1 MPARPDYDLLIIGGG
16 MVGASLACALA
27 GQALKIG
34 VVEAAP
40 WKTDEPPSD
49 DDRGLALSAVSQRI
63 LAGIGIWPQIQA
75 HATPIEHI
83 HVSDQGHFGF
93 TRLDA
98 RVLGYAAF
106 GHVVAGRQLGQALL
120 SKLATQENVDLISPG
135 RIEALQPQPQQLL
148 ARVVAGGVERGISAR
163 LLVAADGVDSNTRTL
178 LGVRSR
184 EFDYR
189 QTAVVANV
197 SLAAPHHNTAYERF
211 GASGLV
217 ALLPLGGQRSVAV
230 CVAGSKEASALLMMG
245 DSGFTERL
253 SVRMGHRIGP
263 CLKVGRRRA
272 YPLKL
277 VRALDQSGPRF
288 AVIGN
293 AAHAIHPNAAQG
305 LNLGLRDVA
314 TLAECVIDA
323 CRAGE
328 DPGAYPMLRRYAEM
342 RRADQRRVIAFSH
355 GLARLFGNDLC
366 PLVIARDLA
375 MCAIDMIPALKRAL
389 VRRAMGLRGPLPRL
403 GRGIPL

>member
-1 MPARPDYDLLIIGGG
+1 MAAPPDYDLLIIGGG

-27 GQALKIG
+27 GQPLKIG

-40 WKTDEPPSD
+40 WKTDEPPSY
-49 DDRGLALSAVSQRI
+49 DDRGLALSPVSQRI
-63 LAGIGIWPQIQA
+63 LAGIGIWPQLQA

-120 SKLATQENVDLISPG
+120 SKLAAQDNVDLISPG
-135 RIEALQPQPQQLL
+135 RIEALQTQPQHML
-148 ARVVAGGVERGISAR
+148 ARVVAGGVERGLSAR
-163 LLVAADGVDSNTRTL
+163 LLVAADGGDSNTRTL

-197 SLAAPHHNTAYERF
+197 SLAAPHDNTAYERF
-211 GASGLV
+211 GPSGPV

-230 CVAGSKEASALLMMG
+230 CVAGSEEASALLVMG
-245 DSGFTERL
+245 DTEFTQRL
-253 SVRMGHRIGP
+253 SARMGHRIEP
-263 CLKVGRRRA
+263 FLKVGRRHG

-277 VRALDQSGPRF
+277 VRALDQAGPRF

-328 DPGAYPMLRRYAEM
+328 DPGAYPPLRRYAEM
-342 RRADQRRVIAFSH
+342 RRTDQRRVIAFSH
-355 GLARLFGNDLC
+355 GLARLFGNDLF

-389 VRRAMGLRGPLPRL
+389 VRRAMGFGGPLPRL
-403 GRGIPL
+403 GRSIPL

>member
-1 MPARPDYDLLIIGGG
+1 MPAPPDYDLLIIGGG
-16 MVGASLACALA
+16 MAGASLACALA

-40 WKTDEPPSD
+40 WKTDEPPSY
-49 DDRGLALSAVSQRI
+49 DDRGLALSPVSQRI
-63 LAGIGIWPQIQA
+63 LAGIGIWPQIEA

-106 GHVVAGRQLGQALL
+106 GHVVAGRRLGQALL
-120 SKLATQENVDLISPG
+120 SKLAAQDNVDLISPG
-135 RIEALQPQPQQLL
+135 RIEALQSQPRHML
-148 ARVVAGGVERGISAR
+148 ARVVAGGVERGLSAR
-163 LLVAADGVDSNTRTL
+163 LLVAADGGDSNTRTL

-189 QTAVVANV
+189 QSAVVANV
-197 SLAAPHHNTAYERF
+197 SLAAPHDNTAYERF
-211 GASGLV
+211 GPSGPV

-230 CVAGSKEASALLMMG
+230 CVAGSEEASALLAMG
-245 DSGFTERL
+245 DTEFTQRL
-253 SVRMGHRIGP
+253 SMRMGYRIGP

-277 VRALDQSGPRF
+277 VRALDQAGSRF

-328 DPGAYPMLRRYAEM
+328 DPGAYPMLRRYAEL
-342 RRADQRRVIAFSH
+342 RRADQRRVIALSH
-355 GLARLFGNDLC
+355 GLARLFGNDLF

-375 MCAIDMIPALKRAL
+375 MCAIDMIPAFKRAL
-389 VRRAMGLRGPLPRL
+389 VRRAMGFGGPLPRL
-403 GRGIPL
+403 GRGMPL

>member
-1 MPARPDYDLLIIGGG
+1 MPAPPDYDLLIIGGG

-40 WKTDEPPSD
+40 WKTDEPPSY
-49 DDRGLALSAVSQRI
+49 DDRGLALSPVSQRI

-120 SKLATQENVDLISPG
+120 SKLAAQDNVDLISPG
-135 RIEALQPQPQQLL
+135 RIEALQSQPQHML
-148 ARVVAGGVERGISAR
+148 ARVVAGGVERGLSAR
-163 LLVAADGVDSNTRTL
+163 LLVAADGGDSNTRTL

-211 GASGLV
+211 GPSGPV

-230 CVAGSKEASALLMMG
+230 CVAGSEEASALLGMG
-245 DSGFTERL
+245 DTGFLGRL

-263 CLKVGRRRA
+263 FLKVGRRRA

-277 VRALDQSGPRF
+277 VRALDQAGPRF

-305 LNLGLRDVA
+305 LNLGLRDAA
-314 TLAECVIDA
+314 TLAECLVDTY
-323 CRAGE
+323 CAGE
-328 DPGAYPMLRRYAEM
+328 DPGAYPLLRRYAEM
-342 RRADQRRVIAFSH
+342 RRADQRRVIALSH

-389 VRRAMGLRGPLPRL
+389 VRRAMGFGGPLPRL

>member
-1 MPARPDYDLLIIGGG
+1 MPAPPDYDLLIIGGG
-16 MVGASLACALA
+16 LVGASLACTLA
-27 GQALKIG
+27 GQALKIA

-40 WKTDEPPSD
+40 LASDQPPSY
-49 DDRGLALSAVSQRI
+49 DDRGLALSPVSHRI
-63 LAGIGIWPQIQA
+63 LAGIGIWPQLQA
-75 HATPIEHI
+75 HATPIERI

-98 RVLGYAAF
+98 RTLGYAAF
-106 GHVVAGRQLGQALL
+106 GHVVAARQLGQALL
-120 SKLATQENVDLISPG
+120 SKLAAQDNVDLISPG
-135 RIEALQPQPQQLL
+135 RIEGLQSQPRQML
-148 ARVVAGGVERGISAR
+148 AMVVAGGVERGVSAR
-163 LLVAADGVDSNTRTL
+163 LLVAADGGDSNTRTL
-178 LGVRSR
+178 LGVRS
-184 EFDYR
+184 EAFDYG

-197 SLAAPHHNTAYERF
+197 SLAAPHENTAYERF
-211 GASGLV
+211 GPSGPV
-217 ALLPLGGQRSVAV
+217 ALLPLVGQRSVAV
-230 CVAGSKEASALLMMG
+230 CVAGSEEASALLQMG
-245 DSGFTERL
+245 DTGFLARL
-253 SVRMGHRIGP
+253 NVRMGHRIAP
-263 CLKVGRRRA
+263 CLKVGKRRG

-277 VRALDQSGPRF
+277 VRALDQAGPRF

-314 TLAECVIDA
+314 GLAECVIDA

-342 RRADQRRVIAFSH
+342 RRADQRRVVAFSH

-375 MCAIDMIPALKRAL
+375 MCAIDLIPALKRAL

>member
-1 MPARPDYDLLIIGGG
+1 MPAPPDYDLLIVGGG

-34 VVEAAP
+34 VVEAVP
-40 WKTDEPPSD
+40 WKTDEPPSY

-63 LAGIGIWPQIQA
+63 LAGIGIWPQMQA

-83 HVSDQGHFGF
+83 HVSDQGNFGF
-93 TRLDA
+93 ARLDA

-135 RIEALQPQPQQLL
+135 RIEALQSQPQHML
-148 ARVVAGGVERGISAR
+148 ARVVAGGVERGLSAR
-163 LLVAADGVDSNTRTL
+163 LLVAADGSDSNTRTL

-211 GASGLV
+211 GPSGLV

-230 CVAGSKEASALLMMG
+230 CVVGSEEASALLVMG

-253 SVRMGHRIGP
+253 SVRVGHRIGP

-277 VRALDQSGPRF
+277 VRALDQAGPRF

-293 AAHAIHPNAAQG
+293 AAHTVHPNGAQG

-342 RRADQRRVIAFSH
+342 RRADQRRVIALSH
-355 GLARLFGNDLC
+355 GLARLFGNDLF
-366 PLVIARDLA
+366 PLVMARDLA

-389 VRRAMGLRGPLPRL
+389 VRRAMGLSGPLPRL
-403 GRGIPL
+403 SRGLPL

>member
-1 MPARPDYDLLIIGGG
+1 MPAPPDYDLLIIGGG

-27 GQALKIG
+27 EQALKIG
-34 VVEAAP
+34 VLEAAP
-40 WKTDEPPSD
+40 WKTDEPPSY
-49 DDRGLALSAVSQRI
+49 DDRGLALSPVSQRI
-63 LAGIGIWPQIQA
+63 LAGIGIWPHIQA

-83 HVSDQGHFGF
+83 HVSDQGNFGF

-98 RVLGYAAF
+98 RVLGYVAF
-106 GHVVAGRQLGQALL
+106 GHVVAGCQLGQALL
-120 SKLATQENVDLISPG
+120 SKLAAHDNVDLISPG
-135 RIEALQPQPQQLL
+135 RIEALQSQPQHML
-148 ARVVAGGVERGISAR
+148 ARVIAGGFERGLSAR
-163 LLVAADGVDSNTRTL
+163 LLVAADGGESNTRTL
-178 LGVRSR
+178 LGVQSR

-197 SLAAPHHNTAYERF
+197 SLAAPHNNTAYERF
-211 GASGLV
+211 GPSGPI
-217 ALLPLGGQRSVAV
+217 ALLPLGGQRAVAV
-230 CVAGSKEASALLMMG
+230 CVAGGEEASALLVMG
-245 DSGFTERL
+245 DTEFTERL
-253 SVRMGHRIGP
+253 SVRVGHRFEP
-263 CLKVGRRRA
+263 CLRVGRRRG

-277 VRALDQSGPRF
+277 VRALDQAGPRF

-328 DPGAYPMLRRYAEM
+328 DPGAYSMLHRYAEM

-389 VRRAMGLRGPLPRL
+389 VRRAMGLSGPLPRIA
-403 GRGIPL
+403 RGLPL